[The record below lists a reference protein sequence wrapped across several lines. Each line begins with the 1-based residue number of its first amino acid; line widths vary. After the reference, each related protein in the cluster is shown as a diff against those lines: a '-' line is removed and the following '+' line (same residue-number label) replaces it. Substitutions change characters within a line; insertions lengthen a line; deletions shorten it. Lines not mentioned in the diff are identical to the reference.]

1 MKKILIIFFAFT
13 ALVSCT
19 EPMKIEPQEGPQLL
33 GVIGSFTDE
42 VKKHTLKLSR
52 TTDFYDTLAPELISD
67 ATIFLHDGIDTVW
80 YEETEEKG
88 VYQTV
93 NEVAG
98 IPNHTYFLSIDLPE
112 YEGGGHYYAQS
123 TMHQNVEKID
133 SIRIKKYQ
141 IANVLFNN
149 VLGLYPYFQSLKD
162 ENTYYM
168 IKAYVNDSIKGG
180 EKITNCG
187 IYNLGGMSGWYV
199 NGKPMATLA
208 GEMPVWS
215 FGMKISGS
223 DTIRDLNRGDTVRM
237 DLLVI
242 PYGYASYVSEISNSN
257 GSNPLFGTPSNV
269 STNIGPEGTASGYFY
284 AASLKSISIIY

>member
-1 MKKILIIFFAFT
+1 MKKILIIFFALT

-123 TMHQNVEKID
+123 TMHPNVEKID
-133 SIRIKKYQ
+133 SIKIKKYQ

-149 VLGLYPYFQSLKD
+149 VLGLYPYFQSLTD

-168 IKAYVNDSIKGG
+168 VKAYVNDSIKGG

-215 FGMKISGS
+215 FGMKISGT

-269 STNIGPEGTASGYFY
+269 STNIGPEGTAAGYFY